1 MCAGAVHFELIAGH
15 VAKQSF
21 GHLGAAGITGADENS
36 FFLSHDKESLHA
48 AVYLSNMECGFI
60 FCYPN
65 TVLNFPMP
73 EHEKESFDPLFSHLL
88 EPAEGLTISDLN
100 RYLAAVQSVDDIKL
114 VDGELSEGLYHG
126 DAIMGL
132 QKLPDNSID
141 LIVTNPPQSPRGWNT
156 SPGERMTLQDYY
168 AWNETWLK
176 EAFRVLKNTGA
187 IYLFCGWR
195 LSGMYHGLL
204 SNQFKVQTRIT
215 WKNRRVSQASE
226 HYRNKLG
233 DIWFASKTNS
243 FLFRRDEESRQ
254 EEDSNLWPEIFSD
267 DKHGSIPAALYE
279 RILKSSSFKLNWVL
293 DPFMGKGASGTA
305 AKNLG
310 RRFIGIDLDK
320 DRVILT
326 MKQIDQS

>member
-1 MCAGAVHFELIAGH
+1 MRAGAEYFELIACH

-21 GHLGAAGITGADENS
+21 GHLGAAGIPGADENN
-36 FFLSHDKESLHA
+36 FFLFHDKESLHVP
-48 AVYLSNMECGFI
+48 VYLSNMECGFI

-65 TVLNFPMP
+65 AVLNFPMP
-73 EHEKESFDPLFSHLL
+73 DYEKESFNPLFSHPL
-88 EPAEGLTISDLN
+88 EPVSGLTISDLN
-100 RYLAAVQSVDDIKL
+100 QYLAAVQSVGDMKL
-114 VDGELSEGLYHG
+114 VDGELTEGLYHG
-126 DAIMGL
+126 DAITGL
-132 QKLPDNSID
+132 QKLPDESID
-141 LIVTNPPQSPRGWNT
+141 LIVTNPPEYPKGSNMPA
-156 SPGERMTLQDYY
+156 GERMTLQDYY
-168 AWNETWLK
+168 EWNENWLK
-176 EAFRVLKNTGA
+176 EGYRVLKNTGA

-215 WKNRRVSQASE
+215 WRNRKASHASE
-226 HYRNKLG
+226 YFRNQLG

-243 FLFRRDEESRQ
+243 FLFLQD
-254 EEDSNLWPEIFSD
+254 EDSTQKINTNLWPEIFSD
-267 DKHGSIPAALYE
+267 EKYRSIPIALYE

-293 DPFMGKGASGTA
+293 DPFMGKGISGTA